1 MWKPTRQNEKNNP
14 VHDQHRPE
22 HRDIKEGDPRAHEGN
37 QDRPRGRV
45 PELELG
51 ETADEGTEL
60 VVLLGGETRVIT
72 IFQAFVLRKG
82 RVELGLQEK
91 EEEVQEVD
99 SESVGNCKSSML
111 VLGLFLACLLSSFQ
125 LNKAG

>member
-1 MWKPTRQNEKNNP
+1 MKPTRQDEKNNP
-14 VHDQHRPE
+14 VNHQHGPE
-22 HRDIKEGDPRAHEGN
+22 HGNIKDREPRAHKTNCDGPSS
-37 QDRPRGRV
+37 RF
-45 PELELG
+45 PELKLRK
-51 ETADEGTEL
+51 TADEGTEL

-111 VLGLFLACLLSSFQ
+111 LLGLFLACLLSSFQ

>member
-1 MWKPTRQNEKNNP
+1 M
-14 VHDQHRPE
+14 
-22 HRDIKEGDPRAHEGN
+22 
-37 QDRPRGRV
+37 

-60 VVLLGGETRVIT
+60 VVLLGGETGGVIAV
-72 IFQAFVLRKG
+72 FQTFVLRKG

-99 SESVGNCKSSML
+99 SERVGN
-111 VLGLFLACLLSSFQ
+111 
-125 LNKAG
+125 